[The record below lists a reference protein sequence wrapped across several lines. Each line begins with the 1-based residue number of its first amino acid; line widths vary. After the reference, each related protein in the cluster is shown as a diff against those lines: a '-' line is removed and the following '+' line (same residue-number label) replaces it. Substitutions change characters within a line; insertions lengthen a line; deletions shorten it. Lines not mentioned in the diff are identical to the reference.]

1 MMTERPIA
9 MSNPP
14 VLTQSASDLSPS
26 PVKPG
31 VTESERLNWWEYATF
46 TLVHGVS
53 SALLGLL
60 TLPGLHWFGRVLG
73 TIEWLINYKRRRRFA
88 TTLRQVLGR
97 EATGAER
104 RRWTRE
110 YFTRSRCDKL
120 FYLIFDRIPR
130 AKAMTLLSIGNQEL
144 LDRGLS
150 RGRGVYMAMS
160 HHGSLHVASLLMAL
174 CGYKTAGV
182 RDRREG
188 AMRRYIQERFDRRYP
203 EFTRMR
209 ILFADS
215 YPRDI
220 YRCLSDGYLLYS
232 TMDVSRVRQPNQKT
246 EEVTIFG
253 ETRPFPS
260 GPLRIAYRCRA
271 PVLQAF
277 VMPENGFR
285 YRAEIAGMLIDPD
298 VSTDED
304 SAVAEAMKSYA
315 TNVESYVRAAP
326 SLLTR
331 V

>member
-1 MMTERPIA
+1 MMTERTIPISSSPA
-9 MSNPP
+9 
-14 VLTQSASDLSPS
+14 LTGSASDSFSSPAESAGIESARLS
-26 PVKPG
+26 
-31 VTESERLNWWEYATF
+31 WWAYTTF
-46 TLVHGVS
+46 TLAHAAS
-53 SALLGLL
+53 SALLLLL

-88 TTLRQVLGR
+88 TALRQVLGR

-120 FYLIFDRIPR
+120 FYLMFDRIPR
-130 AKAMTLLSIGNQEL
+130 ARAMTLLSIGNQEL
-144 LDRGLS
+144 LDRALS

-160 HHGSLHVASLLMAL
+160 HHGALHVVSLLMAL
-174 CGYKTAGV
+174 RGYKTAGV

-203 EFTRMR
+203 EFARMR

-215 YPRDI
+215 YPREI
-220 YRCLSDGYLLYS
+220 YRCLSDGFVLGS
-232 TMDVSRVRQPNQKT
+232 AMDVSRLRRPNQRT
-246 EEVTIFG
+246 EEVTVFG

-260 GPLRIAYRCRA
+260 GPLRIAHRCRA

-277 VMPENGFR
+277 VLPENGFR
-285 YRAEIAGMLIDPD
+285 YRLEIVGMLIDPD
-298 VSTDED
+298 LSTNED
-304 SAVAEAMKSYA
+304 LAVAEAMRTYA
-315 TNVESYVRAAP
+315 TNVERYVRASP

>member
-1 MMTERPIA
+1 MTDRAIA
-9 MSNPP
+9 ISNP
-14 VLTQSASDLSPS
+14 LTPTEIASESSP
-26 PVKPG
+26 PLAEHVAIEPTG
-31 VTESERLNWWEYATF
+31 LNWWAYATF
-46 TLVHGVS
+46 TLAHAAS
-53 SALLGLL
+53 SALLLCL

-73 TIEWLINYKRRRRFA
+73 TFEWLINYKRRRRFA
-88 TTLRQVLGR
+88 AALRQVLGR

-130 AKAMTLLSIGNQEL
+130 AKAMSLLSIGNQEL
-144 LDRGLS
+144 LDRSLS

-160 HHGSLHVASLLMAL
+160 HHGALHVVSMLMAL
-174 CGYKTAGV
+174 RGYKTAGV

-188 AMRRYIQERFDRRYP
+188 AMRRYIQERFDRQYP
-203 EFTRMR
+203 EFARMR

-215 YPRDI
+215 YPREI
-220 YRCLSDGYLLYS
+220 YRCLSDGFVLGS
-232 TMDVSRVRQPNQKT
+232 AMDVSRVRQPNQKT
-246 EEVTIFG
+246 EEVIVFG

-260 GPLRIAYRCRA
+260 GPLRIAHRCHA

-277 VMPENGFR
+277 VLPENGFR
-285 YRAEIAGMLIDPD
+285 YRLEIVEMLIDPD
-298 VSTDED
+298 VATNED
-304 SAVAEAMKSYA
+304 AAVAEAMRTYA
-315 TNVESYVRAAP
+315 TNVERYVRESP

>member
-1 MMTERPIA
+1 MTDRPNLI
-9 MSNPP
+9 SNSPL
-14 VLTQSASDLSPS
+14 LTESVSDSFSSSAQPA
-26 PVKPG
+26 P
-31 VTESERLNWWEYATF
+31 TESERLNWWAYTAF
-46 TLVHGVS
+46 TLAHAVS
-53 SALLGLL
+53 SALLLLL

-73 TIEWLINYKRRRRFA
+73 TFEWLINYKRRRRFA
-88 TTLRQVLGR
+88 TALRQVLGR

-120 FYLIFDRIPR
+120 FYLMFDRIPR
-130 AKAMTLLSIGNQEL
+130 ARAMTLLSIGNQEL
-144 LDRGLS
+144 LDRALS

-160 HHGSLHVASLLMAL
+160 HHGALHVVSLLMAL
-174 CGYKTAGV
+174 RGYKTAGV

-203 EFTRMR
+203 EFARMR

-215 YPRDI
+215 YPREI
-220 YRCLSDGYLLYS
+220 YRCLSDGFVLGS
-232 TMDVSRVRQPNQKT
+232 AMDVSRVRQPNQKT
-246 EEVTIFG
+246 EEVTVFG

-260 GPLRIAYRCRA
+260 GPLRIAHRCRA

-277 VMPENGFR
+277 VLPENGFH
-285 YRAEIAGMLIDPD
+285 YRLEIVGMLIDPD
-298 VSTDED
+298 LSTNEEL
-304 SAVAEAMKSYA
+304 AVAEAMRTYA
-315 TNVESYVRAAP
+315 TNVERYVRESP

>member
-1 MMTERPIA
+1 MTDRPNLT
-9 MSNPP
+9 SNPP
-14 VLTQSASDLSPS
+14 ALVESASDSFPSPS
-26 PVKPG
+26 EAAGGEP
-31 VTESERLNWWEYATF
+31 ERLNWWAYTTF
-46 TLVHGVS
+46 TLAHAAS
-53 SALLGLL
+53 SALLMLL
-60 TLPGLHWFGRVLG
+60 TLPGLHWFGRALG
-73 TIEWLINYKRRRRFA
+73 TFEWLINYKRRRRFA
-88 TTLRQVLGR
+88 TALRQVLGR

-104 RRWTRE
+104 RCWTRE

-120 FYLIFDRIPR
+120 FYLTFDRIPR
-130 AKAMTLLSIGNQEL
+130 ATAMTLLSIGNQEL
-144 LDRGLS
+144 LDRALS

-188 AMRRYIQERFDRRYP
+188 AMRRFIQKRFDRLYP
-203 EFTRMR
+203 EFARMR
-209 ILFADS
+209 ILYADS

-246 EEVTIFG
+246 EEVSIFG

-277 VMPENGFR
+277 VLPENGFR
-285 YRAEIAGMLIDPD
+285 YRAEIVGMLIDPD
-298 VSTDED
+298 LSTDED
-304 SAVAEAMKSYA
+304 SAVAEAMRTYA
-315 TNVESYVRAAP
+315 ANVERYVRASP

>member
-1 MMTERPIA
+1 MTDQTLTI
-9 MSNPP
+9 SN
-14 VLTQSASDLSPS
+14 S
-26 PVKPG
+26 PV
-31 VTESERLNWWEYATF
+31 VTSPATDAVALRGEGTGPEATRLNWWEYATF
-46 TLVHGVS
+46 TLAHGAV
-53 SALLGLL
+53 AGLLFIL
-60 TLPGLHWFGRVLG
+60 TLPGLHWFGRAFG
-73 TIEWLINYKRRRRFA
+73 TVEWFLNYKRRRRFEA
-88 TTLRQVLGR
+88 ALRQVSGR
-97 EATGAER
+97 EVTGKER

-120 FYLIFDRIPR
+120 FYLLFDRIPR
-130 AKAMTLLSIGNQEL
+130 AKALTLLSIGNQGL
-144 LDRGLS
+144 LDQALT

-188 AMRRYIQERFDRRYP
+188 AMRRFIQKRFDRLYP
-203 EFTRMR
+203 EFERMR

-215 YPRDI
+215 YPREI

-246 EEVTIFG
+246 EEVSIFG

-277 VMPENGFR
+277 VLPENGFR
-285 YRAEIAGMLIDPD
+285 YRAEIVGMLLDPD
-298 VSTDED
+298 DSTDED
-304 SAVAEAMKSYA
+304 SAVARAMQTYA
-315 TNVESYVRAAP
+315 TNVEKYVRASP

>member
-1 MMTERPIA
+1 MTDRTVTL
-9 MSNPP
+9 S
-14 VLTQSASDLSPS
+14 SPS
-26 PVKPG
+26 HAIDPLMV
-31 VTESERLNWWEYATF
+31 EEAASEGPRADDSAGLNWWDYSTF
-46 TLVHGVS
+46 TLAHAVTR
-53 SALLGLL
+53 ALLLIL

-73 TIEWLINYKRRRRFA
+73 TLEWLINYKRRRRFA
-88 TTLRQVLGR
+88 AALRQVLGR

-104 RRWTRE
+104 RRWTHE

-120 FYLIFDRIPR
+120 FYLMFDRIPR
-130 AKAMTLLSIGNQEL
+130 AKAVTLLSIDNQEL
-144 LDRGLS
+144 LDRALT

-160 HHGSLHVASLLMAL
+160 HHGSLHVLSLLMAL
-174 CGYKTAGV
+174 RGYKTAGV

-215 YPRDI
+215 YPREI
-220 YRCLSDGYLLYS
+220 YRCLSDGFVLGS
-232 TMDVSRVRQPNQKT
+232 AMDVSRIRQPNQKT

-260 GPLRIAYRCRA
+260 GPMRIAHRCRT

-277 VMPENGFR
+277 VLPENGFR
-285 YRAEIAGMLIDPD
+285 YRLEIVGILIDPE
-298 VSTDED
+298 VSADED
-304 SAVAEAMKSYA
+304 SAVVEAMRTYA
-315 TNVESYVRAAP
+315 TNVESYVRASP

>member
-1 MMTERPIA
+1 MTDQPHLITN
-9 MSNPP
+9 SP
-14 VLTQSASDLSPS
+14 VLTGSASDSLPS
-26 PVKPG
+26 PGQPG
-31 VTESERLNWWEYATF
+31 RAESVRLDWWAYTMF
-46 TLVHGVS
+46 TLAHAAS
-53 SALLGLL
+53 SVLLLVL

-73 TIEWLINYKRRRRFA
+73 TFEWLINYKRRRRFA
-88 TTLRQVLGR
+88 AALRQVLGR

-120 FYLIFDRIPR
+120 FYLMFDRIPR

-144 LDRGLS
+144 LDRALT

-160 HHGSLHVASLLMAL
+160 HHGALHVVSLLMAL
-174 CGYKTAGV
+174 SGYKTAGV

-188 AMRRYIQERFDRRYP
+188 ALRRYIQERFDRLYP
-203 EFTRMR
+203 EFKRMR

-215 YPRDI
+215 YPREI
-220 YRCLSDGYLLYS
+220 YRCLSDGFVLGS
-232 TMDVSRVRQPNQKT
+232 AMDVSRVRQPNQKT

-260 GPLRIAYRCRA
+260 GPLRIAHRCRA

-277 VMPENGFR
+277 VLPENGFR
-285 YRAEIAGMLIDPD
+285 YRLEIVGTLIDPD

-304 SAVAEAMKSYA
+304 TAVAEAMRTYA
-315 TNVESYVRAAP
+315 TNVERYVRASP

-331 V
+331 I